1 MCTNVKPGGQR
12 RPKIMPQTCD
22 ESSYFAHLKFSR
34 IWYVCYKQF
43 VYWIQQKVFIIHI
56 LCSFRGWGLRRMPS
70 RVILVGGNL
79 VSDSDF
85 RFPPHHNHLRYVGA
99 KHNHIFGAPGLK
111 LQSRQYIISAGCQFR
126 IGNSSK
132 KMRINSGW
140 KLKMQ
145 TRKQKFNSGRGWPAG
160 MLQWRRRWCWRTSC
174 PSQIWSSWLWSWW
187 WQWLKSWW
195 SWWRQRSK

>member
-22 ESSYFAHLKFSR
+22 ESSYFVHLKFSR

-99 KHNHIFGAPGLK
+99 KHDHIFGAPRLK

-132 KMRINSGW
+132 KMRINSHHCGW

-145 TRKQKFNSGRGWPAG
+145 TRKQTILFRKR
-160 MLQWRRRWCWRTSC
+160 L
-174 PSQIWSSWLWSWW
+174 
-187 WQWLKSWW
+187 
-195 SWWRQRSK
+195 